1 MISTYA
7 ELKQAIERWG
17 KRSDSIS
24 LLDDFI
30 DLAESD
36 IWQRLKMREMDTRT
50 TATLSTSTRYLA
62 LPTGF
67 LSMRKFKIDQT
78 DVQDIV
84 IEYRTPEQLYVRES
98 VGVPSYYTI
107 TSQIELDRV
116 ADQAYTVEMQYY
128 ASLTALSASN
138 TINAVLTRY
147 PQVYLYGSL
156 MHYFNW
162 AQDDEMFNKYALM
175 FDGAIKSANR
185 QESRSRRGSMQM
197 IVNGWTP

>member
-17 KRSDSIS
+17 KRGDALS

-36 IWQRLKMREMDTRT
+36 IWQRIRVREMDTRS
-50 TATLSTSTRYLA
+50 TATLSTSTRYLS

-78 DVQDIV
+78 NIQDSIL
-84 IEYRTPEQLYVRES
+84 EYRTPEQLYVHES
-98 VGVPSYYTI
+98 AGLPSFYTI

-116 ADQAYTVEMQYY
+116 ADSAYTVEMQYY

-138 TINAVLTRY
+138 TTNAVLTRY
-147 PQVYLYGSL
+147 PQVYLYGAL
-156 MHYFNW
+156 MHFFNW
-162 AQDDEMFNKYALM
+162 AQNEEQMNKYAGM
-175 FDGAIKSANR
+175 FNGAINAAN
-185 QESRSRRGSMQM
+185 QTESRGRRQSMQVT
-197 IVNGWTP
+197 IRGWTP